1 MRRASFAGL
10 HAPLVKRVDV
20 PDRAL
25 RKNAVLIESDE
36 LAEHCG
42 GQPLQK
48 NRIGRTIAL
57 KGAVGHEPV
66 RRSLG
71 ADFLWRLAEGERLAL
86 GEDVCKQH
94 VMLLAHRVQRLGEG
108 DEVAEDQPGSLMDQL
123 IKRMLAVGAGLT
135 PKDWPGVAYDT
146 VAVERY
152 VLAVTIHRQLLEK
165 AGKRFRILLV
175 GEYADGL
182 GAKEVGV
189 PNRQQAHQHRKMAL
203 EGCGTKVLIDLV
215 KTTEHRAEVFRT
227 DSDHRR
233 ETDRRI
239 HRVATDDPIPERE
252 HVGGVDAER
261 RHLGRIRRGGDKM
274 SGDRSIAVV
283 LEHFIDHHWSEIGA
297 ANADI
302 HDVADPHV
310 GMAFPYAVAD
320 LVGEI
325 GHPVEHG
332 VDRGH
337 DILAINQYRCALGAR
352 SATCSTARCSE
363 TLIFSPRN
371 MASIR
376 ARKLAA
382 SARSRSSLRVSAVMR
397 FFE

>member
-1 MRRASFAGL
+1 MPMRISVFPISIYFEFAVAADQRIRRTIVAKLGL
-10 HAPLVKRVDV
+10 GFAVEFGDDAQGQHFAELHTPLVKRVDV

-25 RKNAVLIESDE
+25 GKNAVLIESDE
-36 LAEHCG
+36 LAKRCG
-42 GQPLQK
+42 GSAAAGGSYWTDDCPRRCGGARTSQAIPRRGFPL
-48 NRIGRTIAL
+48 
-57 KGAVGHEPV
+57 ESC
-66 RRSLG
+66 RRS
-71 ADFLWRLAEGERLAL
+71 ERLAL

-108 DEVAEDQPGSLMDQL
+108 DEVAGDQPGSLMDQL
-123 IKRMLAVGAGLT
+123 VKRMLAVGAGLT

-261 RHLGRIRRGGDKM
+261 RHLGWIRRGGDKM

-283 LEHFIDHHWSEIGA
+283 LEHFIDHHWSETGA

-302 HDVADPHV
+302 HDVADPLA

-320 LVGEI
+320 LVW
-325 GHPVEHG
+325 
-332 VDRGH
+332 
-337 DILAINQYRCALGAR
+337 
-352 SATCSTARCSE
+352 
-363 TLIFSPRN
+363 RN
-371 MASIR
+371 RPSCR
-376 ARKLAA
+376 ARRGPR
-382 SARSRSSLRVSAVMR
+382 ARHSRHQPVSMR
-397 FFE
+397 L

>member
-71 ADFLWRLAEGERLAL
+71 ADFLWSLAEGECLAL

-108 DEVAEDQPGSLMDQL
+108 DEVAGDQPGSLMDQL

-135 PKDWPGVAYDT
+135 PIDWPGVAGDA
-146 VAVERY
+146 VAVERHM
-152 VLAVTIHRQLLEK
+152 LAVTLHRQLLEIGGE
-165 AGKRFRILLV
+165 ALEILLV
-175 GEYADGL
+175 REYADGL
-182 GAKEVGV
+182 GAKEVVV
-189 PNRQQAHQHRKMAL
+189 PNRQQAHQHREIAL
-203 EGCGTKVLIDLV
+203 EWCGTKMLVDLV
-215 KTTEHRAEVFRT
+215 KTTEHRAEVFRAHR
-227 DSDHRR
+227 DQRR

-239 HRVATDDPIPERE
+239 HRVATPDPIPERE

-261 RHLGRIRRGGDKM
+261 RHLGRIRRGGNKM
-274 SGDRSIAVV
+274 PGDRLFVSA
-283 LEHFIDHHWSEIGA
+283 EAAERTTRAPRARWS
-297 ANADI
+297 
-302 HDVADPHV
+302 
-310 GMAFPYAVAD
+310 
-320 LVGEI
+320 
-325 GHPVEHG
+325 
-332 VDRGH
+332 
-337 DILAINQYRCALGAR
+337 
-352 SATCSTARCSE
+352 S
-363 TLIFSPRN
+363 SPR
-371 MASIR
+371 
-376 ARKLAA
+376 L
-382 SARSRSSLRVSAVMR
+382 
-397 FFE
+397 